1 MKRNEKGQFIK
12 GANIKDQTG
21 KRYGRLIVVE
31 IDRQRTNRKTYWLCK
46 CDCGNT
52 KSVRSDSLGVVRSCG
67 CLKKEQDLINF
78 GVTYNHGLTNHR
90 LFPVWNAMVNRC
102 ENSKSHAYKDYG
114 GRGIKV
120 CDEWHDVKKF
130 IEWAENGEYQE
141 GLTIERIDVNGN
153 YEPSNC
159 TWITRAEQSLNKR
172 NSVKVT
178 VDGVTKNL
186 MTWVHELDIP
196 LKEAW
201 SAKSNQVAY
210 EDLIRR
216 YIA

>member
-1 MKRNEKGQFIK
+1 MIRNEKGQFIR
-12 GANIKDQTG
+12 GRNIKDLTG
-21 KRYGRLIVVE
+21 QRFGRLKVLN
-31 IDRQRTNRKTYWLCK
+31 IDTERTNRKTYWICK
-46 CDCGNT
+46 CDCGKF
-52 KSVRSDSLGVVRSCG
+52 KSIRGDGLGIVNSCG
-67 CLKKEQDLINF
+67 CLKKEQDIRNLGIA
-78 GVTYNHGLTNHR
+78 YNHGMSKHK
-90 LFPVWNAMVNRC
+90 LFPVWNGMIHRC
-102 ENSKSHAYKDYG
+102 ENSKNHAYKDYG

-130 IEWAENGEYQE
+130 IAWAENGKYEE

-159 TWITRAEQSLNKR
+159 TWVTMSEQSLNKR

-178 VDGVTKNL
+178 IDGITKNL
-186 MTWVHELDIP
+186 MTWAHSLGIP
-196 LKEAW
+196 LREVW
-201 SAKSNQVAY
+201 GAKSNQVTY